1 MLDTSRVNSGTV
13 RHLQE
18 MEQGV
23 TNLTSQVWNLLGET
37 RCGFTFTDLEKYF
50 AAAVCFFEAH
60 SPPRFLSWVGK

>member
-23 TNLTSQVWNLLGET
+23 ANLTSQVWKLL
-37 RCGFTFTDLEKYF
+37 FLNWVWIYF
-50 AAAVCFFEAH
+50 YTSH
-60 SPPRFLSWVGK
+60 SGIQLKKPEFMLVHSLLQ